1 MTEQQCIHYLE
12 YLLEKDKDKLLRIMA
27 YLKERI
33 LQEEAKFQADQAIKR
48 ASK

>member
-1 MTEQQCIHYLE
+1 MTEQECIHYLE

-27 YLKERI
+27 YLKAKI
-33 LQEEAKFQADQAIKR
+33 LQEEARYQTIEAIKR